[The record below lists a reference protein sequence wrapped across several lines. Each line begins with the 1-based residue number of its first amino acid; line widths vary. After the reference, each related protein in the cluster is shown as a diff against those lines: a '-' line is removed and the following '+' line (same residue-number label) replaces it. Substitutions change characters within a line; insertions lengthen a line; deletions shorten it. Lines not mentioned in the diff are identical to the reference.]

1 MRERWV
7 RFRIPLH
14 GHEGGVFMAKIKKDT
29 LIKRKRKELNKIFE
43 CLDENKLKIAQ
54 PLIDTMAFIAVELP
68 ELEEQ
73 IKEEGW
79 TEEYQNG
86 KNQSGMKKSAAADT
100 YISLTKNFAGITKQ
114 LLEIVPPAARK
125 GKLREIMAE

>member
-1 MRERWV
+1 
-7 RFRIPLH
+7 
-14 GHEGGVFMAKIKKDT
+14 MAKLKKDT
-29 LIKRKRKELNKIFE
+29 LIKRKRKELDEIFAA
-43 CLDENKLKIAQ
+43 LDENKRKIAQ

-73 IKEEGW
+73 IKAEGW

-100 YISLTKNFAGITKQ
+100 YIALSKNFAAITKQ
-114 LLEIVPPAARK
+114 LLEICPEATRQ
-125 GKLREIMAE
+125 GKLRDFLAG

>member
-14 GHEGGVFMAKIKKDT
+14 GHEGGVFMAKLKKDT
-29 LIKRKRKELNKIFE
+29 LIKRKRSELAEIFQE
-43 CLDENKLKIAQ
+43 INENKRKIAQ

-68 ELEEQ
+68 ELEEK
-73 IKEEGW
+73 IKAEGW
-79 TEEYQNG
+79 TEEYTNG

-100 YISLTKNFAGITKQ
+100 YISLTKNFATITKQ
-114 LLEIVPPAARK
+114 LLDIVPETTNQ
-125 GKLREIMAE
+125 GKLKEFLK